1 MSDAFSPTSRTLPI
15 ALLRAREAVMEHF
28 RPMLQKHG
36 ITEQQWRVLRVIR
49 EAGETDASELA
60 RNACILAPSLSRI
73 LKTLE
78 AADLIT
84 LRKDPADGRRALI
97 SLTAKSQ
104 AFINEVAPES
114 AAIYAE
120 LERRAGKKNIAALMR
135 NIEALLSALEAEGD

>member
-1 MSDAFSPTSRTLPI
+1 MPDSFSPTRRTLPI

-36 ITEQQWRVLRVIR
+36 VTEQQWRVLRVIR
-49 EAGETDASELA
+49 EAGETDASDLA

-73 LKTLE
+73 IKTLDANGFIE
-78 AADLIT
+78 S
-84 LRKDPADGRRALI
+84 RKDPADGRRAMI
-97 SLTAKSQ
+97 SLTQKAE

-120 LERRAGKKNIAALMR
+120 LEKRAGKKQIAELLSSIDALIAA
-135 NIEALLSALEAEGD
+135 IESQA